1 MEDSVKNFKPPS
13 VKYMYQV
20 FFSFSHYDIKWCLV
34 SLFCMHFHLS
44 SDFLRHKS
52 EFIPFFWK
60 KYLKNFPR
68 TSPGLILIFLGLQ
81 ISPVTLSFQRFR
93 CQFSLQSTFSSYMYN
108 INSENF
114 IVQVLADS
122 QQFLGPVVSFQD
134 WEVLENCKI
143 KFQDSPG
150 FPKRVQTLYIIIR
163 IWYRWSYM
171 YNSLTGT
178 SKCVLEENLVQ
189 WSLPFPIIF
198 PNKVHIFLFII
209 HFYKVYKGCIPLRFQ
224 EFNVYN
230 NFSSEKKKT
239 IIQQTH
245 KIWLPHVSFEIFN
258 V

>member
-1 MEDSVKNFKPPS
+1 
-13 VKYMYQV
+13 
-20 FFSFSHYDIKWCLV
+20 
-34 SLFCMHFHLS
+34 
-44 SDFLRHKS
+44 
-52 EFIPFFWK
+52 
-60 KYLKNFPR
+60 
-68 TSPGLILIFLGLQ
+68 
-81 ISPVTLSFQRFR
+81 
-93 CQFSLQSTFSSYMYN
+93 
-108 INSENF
+108 
-114 IVQVLADS
+114 
-122 QQFLGPVVSFQD
+122 
-134 WEVLENCKI
+134 
-143 KFQDSPG
+143 
-150 FPKRVQTLYIIIR
+150 
-163 IWYRWSYM
+163 M

-230 NFSSEKKKT
+230 NYSSEKKKK